1 MLRTTDFINAPC
13 WKRGQG
19 VEDTFQVLLEG
30 RGVKCRPATLEE
42 QYKHYDY
49 ITDRGTIDV
58 KARKRIQRNDSKEQD
73 EFVWLE
79 FKNIH
84 GNTGW
89 LASDVDFIAFERVKD
104 FVIVKRIYLYDM
116 ALEKCNLSNRVTR
129 SSEALYK
136 GYQRK
141 GAQDLISMIK
151 MQDVLELQSV
161 QIIEK

>member
-1 MLRTTDFINAPC
+1 MIQTTDFINAPC
-13 WKRGQG
+13 WKRGQD
-19 VEDTFQVLLEG
+19 VEDSFQKLLEG

-58 KARKRIQRNDSKEQD
+58 KARKRIRRNDSSEQD
-73 EFVWLE
+73 ELVWLE

-84 GNTGW
+84 GSKGW
-89 LASDVDFIAFERVKD
+89 LASDVDFIAFERKND
-104 FVIVKRIYLYDM
+104 FVIVRRIYLYEM
-116 ALEKCNLSNRVTR
+116 AVKKCKLDDRVTR

-151 MQDVLELQSV
+151 MQDVLNLPV
-161 QIIEK
+161 QIIDK

>member
-1 MLRTTDFINAPC
+1 MKTTDFIDTPC
-13 WKRGQG
+13 WNRGQG
-19 VEDTFQVLLEG
+19 VEESFQNLLKG
-30 RGVKCRPATLEE
+30 KGIKYRPATLEE

-58 KARKRIQRNDSKEQD
+58 KARKRIRRNDNTEQD
-73 EFVWLE
+73 ELVWLE

-84 GNTGW
+84 GSRGW
-89 LASDVDFIAFERVKD
+89 LASDVDYIAFEREND
-104 FVIVKRIYLYDM
+104 FVIVRRIYLYDM
-116 ALEKCNLSNRVTR
+116 ALKKCELDDRVTR

-151 MQDVLELQSV
+151 MQDVLDLQAV
-161 QIIEK
+161 QIIDK